1 MMIKTKKYKINETN
15 AKISIGNSI
24 FLTFFFTFHTFIKYS
39 TALQY

>member
-24 FLTFFFTFHTFIKYS
+24 FLNFFFYFSHFY
-39 TALQY
+39 